1 MKRLASID
9 IGTQTIRLLIADC
22 NDNGEVKTIHRAR
35 QIIRLGAG
43 MNTSKT
49 LAEGNI
55 KNAIN
60 CISSFKNI
68 ADKYKVENI
77 FAASTACVREASNAN
92 DFIKRVYNKTGI
104 TSDILSGKQE
114 ALLSL
119 RGVQS
124 VTKEPNHSLVIDI
137 GGGSTEFILNK
148 NNKIIIT
155 ESIKLGVVNLAE
167 TFLHHD
173 PPLSGECDLINNE
186 INKML
191 LPMSKRINEPVN
203 QDSDPDLIGTAG
215 TITTLAAM
223 DLKMSVYNPDLIN
236 GHILKLKTIK
246 SLFKNLIK
254 ITSTER
260 CSIIGLEKGREIV
273 IIPGILIL
281 TNIMKM
287 LNSEKLTISDSGL
300 LEGILLDKI

>member
-22 NDNGEVKTIHRAR
+22 NDNGEIKPIHRAR

-49 LAEGNI
+49 LAEDNI

-124 VTKEPNHSLVIDI
+124 VIKEPNHSLVIDI
-137 GGGSTEFILNK
+137 GGGSTEFILIR

-155 ESIKLGVVNLAE
+155 ESIKLGVVSLAE
-167 TFLHHD
+167 KFLLND
-173 PPLSGECDLINNE
+173 PPLPEECDLIKNE
-186 INKML
+186 LSKTL
-191 LPMSKRINEPVN
+191 LSVSKRINEPVN
-203 QDSDPDLIGTAG
+203 QNSVPDLIGTAG

-223 DLKMSVYNPDLIN
+223 DLKMSVYNPELIN
-236 GHILKLKTIK
+236 GHILKLKAVK
-246 SLFKNLIK
+246 SIFENLVNLP
-254 ITSTER
+254 STER
-260 CSIIGLEKGREIV
+260 ISIIGLEKGREIV